1 MNGNEARKSDHW
13 AIALVHG
20 IGNTDR
26 LQMIQ
31 EVCKAFQHARPNLRL
46 EQGAEV
52 HEVHEVRDKNGAMTE
67 QEGGD
72 NAGQNAGQKSEQKTQ
87 LRGQI
92 TSPLVD
98 AEDTYVRYNVI
109 RNGYLGGG
117 TFRIGTAHWAD
128 ITYYRQGFLN
138 LIGALMMTAFGVR
151 FFAEVAASADKGDN
165 WVIRI
170 LSWVQ
175 RRVLKL
181 MVQVLALVVFP
192 VTFVS
197 LILSCMGLIGIYV
210 FKTQLAGW
218 QKEFISISSFALC
231 TLAAL
236 AGIRRSWDF
245 RKERPLAIWL
255 FVMIAGIGFVVSLAM
270 ILGDRIWIA
279 SGPGHAVSYFWQAQ
293 HGQPPGAGFLQLPI
307 YIRDS
312 LVSIAMSF
320 KYVELADRFRL
331 VDETAAYFAL
341 MHALQ
346 LVAGIVLLAL
356 TLLATFNLFFLVLA
370 CFICGHV
377 YRTYVFATV
386 SVITIWIIN
395 LVLLWPENLATF
407 AAMTQFLDD
416 TRLKD
421 TITITGVNW
430 SKWQVETLKI
440 GLADPIE
447 FRPGFMNKRLYA
459 DTYPVMWFE
468 AMFLVF
474 LAAALV
480 LVAALPLARK
490 SWRLRHW
497 HTPLAGFAPMKD
509 RVSPAHECW
518 PRLIISGGYVLL
530 VLILIVA
537 VPGALLVVVLNAT
550 DLGSK
555 IPFIGWLA
563 RALPHDLTVGAEWAR
578 IGVIL
583 FLISFLFFSHWIRD
597 GAKLIL
603 DVVNHFTP
611 RRRGGSILPWR
622 PAQIDFPVRQRIER
636 RFEEMIEA
644 LLARGDKPNL
654 LIVAHSQ
661 GTVITLDALSDKLR
675 RRGWI
680 DRVLPRVES
689 LTVITFGS
697 PVTHV
702 YQRYFPQLYK
712 PFDKTPSLVKLSED
726 PRVKWFNVYRIDDF
740 VGTHIENSIP
750 NFPINVPALPGGHT
764 DYWRADVM
772 LELFKHPEM
781 TDVLKAPA
789 PASP

>member
-1 MNGNEARKSDHW
+1 MNGNEAHKSDNW

-26 LQMIQ
+26 LQMIK
-31 EVCKAFQHARPNLRL
+31 EVCTAFKYARPELRL
-46 EQGAEV
+46 VQGAEV
-52 HEVHEVRDKNGAMTE
+52 HEVHESRDKTGAVT
-67 QEGGD
+67 
-72 NAGQNAGQKSEQKTQ
+72 EQKTEI
-87 LRGQI
+87 RGHI

-109 RNGYLGGG
+109 RNGHLGGG

-151 FFAEVAASADKGDN
+151 FFAEVAASADRGDN
-165 WVIRI
+165 WAIRA

-181 MVQVLALVVFP
+181 MVQILALVVFP

-231 TLAAL
+231 SLAAI

-245 RKERPLAIWL
+245 RRERPLAIWL
-255 FVMIAGIGFVVSLAM
+255 FVMIAGIGFIVSLAM
-270 ILGDRIWIA
+270 FLGDRIWIA
-279 SGPGHAVSYFWQAQ
+279 SGPGHAASYFWQAQ

-370 CFICGHV
+370 CLICGHV

-430 SKWQVETLKI
+430 STWQVETLKI

-474 LAAALV
+474 LTATFI
-480 LVAALPLARK
+480 LVASVPLARK
-490 SWRLRHW
+490 AWRLRHW
-497 HTPLAGFAPMKD
+497 TTPLASFAPTKD
-509 RVSPAHECW
+509 HELPPHQSW

-530 VLILIVA
+530 VLILIVV
-537 VPGALLVVVLNAT
+537 VPGALLIVVLNALG
-550 DLGSK
+550 LGSK
-555 IPFIGWLA
+555 HPFVGWFA
-563 RALPHDLTVGAEWAR
+563 SGLPNDLTVGAEWAR

-583 FLISFLFFSHWIRD
+583 FLIFFLFFSHLIRD

-611 RRRGGSILPWR
+611 RRRGGGFLPWR
-622 PAQIDFPVRQRIER
+622 QPQVDFPVRQRIER

-644 LLARGDKPNL
+644 LLSRGDKPNL

-661 GTVITLDALSDKLR
+661 GTVITLDALMR
-675 RRGWI
+675 RRWI
-680 DRVLPRVES
+680 ERLLSRVES

-712 PFDKTPSLVKLSED
+712 PFKETSLLELSKDK
-726 PRVKWFNVYRIDDF
+726 RVKWLNVYRVDDF

-750 NFPINVPALPGGHT
+750 NFPLNVPAPAGGHT
-764 DYWRADVM
+764 HYWSEDVM
-772 LELFKHPEM
+772 LELFARPEM
-781 TDVLKAPA
+781 SGVLKAA
-789 PASP
+789 PLAPNPE